1 MSNVRLKGM
10 TWSDPRG
17 FDPVVAA
24 AGIYEAATVHW
35 DKRSLQDF
43 ESYPVDELAARYDL
57 IIIDHPHVGV
67 ITAQNC
73 LEPFDDWASTDQ
85 LAQLTNESVGR
96 SFESYRYQG
105 RQWALPVDAAT
116 QVQAFRPD
124 LQAQPLTSWQQ
135 VVKKAAD
142 GRLAWALRNPHILM
156 HFYTLAANLGTPCAI
171 SKGPLIEQGT
181 GERVLA
187 ALLAV
192 TEHLDT
198 TFYEMDPIAVLD
210 LMADEQNYEVA
221 PFIYLYRGYASPG
234 YRSHQVR
241 FADIP
246 CIGRSGPI
254 GSALGGTG
262 IAVSAHCSHKQ
273 EAMAF
278 ALWLASA
285 DCQRTVYAEHSGQ
298 PGNALAW
305 ADERVNALAGNAY
318 FDTRCTHEAAW
329 VRPRHAGYMAFQE
342 EGSEILAKACRQLIT
357 PAQAVRQ
364 LNERFIASFEGL

>member
-1 MSNVRLKGM
+1 MKNVLLKGM

-24 AGIYEAATVHW
+24 AKVYDGVAVHW

-57 IIIDHPHVGV
+57 IIIDHPHVGA

-73 LEPFDDWASTDQ
+73 LEPFDDWASSDQ
-85 LAQLTNESVGR
+85 LARLSNESVGR
-96 SFESYRYQG
+96 SFESYHYQG
-105 RQWALPVDAAT
+105 KQWALPVDAAT

-135 VVKKAAD
+135 VVKMAED
-142 GRLAWALRNPHILM
+142 GRVAWAMRNPHILM
-156 HFYTLAANLGTPCAI
+156 HFFTLAANLGTPC
-171 SKGPLIEQGT
+171 SVSRGPLIEPGV
-181 GERVLA
+181 GERVID

-192 TEHLDT
+192 TRYLDT
-198 TFYEMDPIAVLD
+198 AFYEMDPIAILD
-210 LMADEQNYEVA
+210 LLAEEQTYAVS
-221 PFIYLYRGYASPG
+221 PFIYLYRGYASPA

-254 GSALGGTG
+254 GSVLGGTG
-262 IAVSAHCSHKQ
+262 IAVSAHCAHKQ

-285 DCQRTVYAEHSGQ
+285 ECQRTVYAEHSGQ

-305 ADERVNALAGNAY
+305 ADEKVNAQAGNAY
-318 FDTRCTHEAAW
+318 FDTRCTLEGSW

-342 EGSEILAKACRQLIT
+342 EGSEILANACRQSMT
-357 PAQAVRQ
+357 PTQATRQ
-364 LNERFIASFEGL
+364 LNERFMASFEGV